1 MRWKRRISFHFPR
14 RKAAMRHKKAGKRL
28 KRSSSHRRALFKNLI
43 TELFR
48 HRRIKTT
55 EAKAKA
61 VRAEAEKLITLAK
74 RSLEQENDVH
84 ERRQV
89 LRTIADKEVIREL
102 FDTIA
107 PEYADRS
114 GGYTRV
120 IKLGPRPGDAAPMVV
135 LELVE

>member
-1 MRWKRRISFHFPR
+1 
-14 RKAAMRHKKAGKRL
+14 MRHKVAGHRL
-28 KRSSSHRRALFKNLI
+28 KRSSSHRRALFRNLI

-55 EAKAKA
+55 EAKARA

-74 RSLEQENDVH
+74 RSLEKENDVH

-89 LRTIADKEVIREL
+89 LRTITDKEVIREL
-102 FDTIA
+102 FETIA
-107 PEYADRS
+107 PEYEDRP

-120 IKLGPRPGDAAPMVV
+120 IKLGPRQGDAAPMVI